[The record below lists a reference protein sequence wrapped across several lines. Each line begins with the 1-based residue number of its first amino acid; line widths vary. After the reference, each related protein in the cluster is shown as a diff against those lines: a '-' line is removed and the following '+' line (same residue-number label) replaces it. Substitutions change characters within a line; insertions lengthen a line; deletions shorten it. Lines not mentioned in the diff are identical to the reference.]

1 MSFRKGLFLSIE
13 LGWAAFVVWISLQL
27 SWERIGLEPFLY
39 IVIITG
45 FLALFLVNALRVR
58 VNDRSVAITDAIS
71 ILEEVK
77 SDYAEI
83 RGTFDVRPEQ
93 ISEQLDLNA
102 KLDMIS
108 DKLDSITEQTRKLTP
123 FERIKEAILSD
134 VIGRII
140 AFAIGIII
148 ITLIH
153 YM

>member
-1 MSFRKGLFLSIE
+1 MEFRTGLCLSIE

-27 SWERIGLEPFLY
+27 SWKRIGLEPFLF

-45 FLALFLVNALRVR
+45 FLALFLVNTLRVQ
-58 VNDRSVAITDAIS
+58 VNVRSVAINDVIS
-71 ILEEVK
+71 ILDEFK
-77 SDYAEI
+77 SDYADLG
-83 RGTFDVRPEQ
+83 GTFEVRQEQ
-93 ISEQLDLNA
+93 ISGQLDFG

-108 DKLDSITEQTRKLTP
+108 DKLDTITEQTRKLTH

-134 VIGRII
+134 IIGRII
-140 AFAIGIII
+140 TAAIAIII